1 MAGILKYFEPQRIR
15 KLPDPEG
22 PLAAYIPTNA
32 IRFANKE
39 VAKLKTFRRKIFSD
53 IK

>member
-1 MAGILKYFEPQRIR
+1 MAGILKYFEPQRVR

-22 PLAAYIPTNA
+22 PLAAYIPMNA

-39 VAKLKTFRRKIFSD
+39 VAKLKKKSL
-53 IK
+53 